1 MTLIVTYHAIE
12 HGPEPLCIDPALF
25 AEHAAVVAES
35 GAETLTVRELAAR
48 LRAGDLPERAVVVTF
63 DDGCASVAE
72 CAAPVLAVH
81 GVRATVYCVA
91 GHVGGANDWPTQASW
106 APRLALASAG
116 ALSDLARA
124 GWEIGSHGVAHR
136 PLAQLDDVAVH
147 DEIVAS
153 RTRLEELTDADVS
166 TYAWP
171 YGSRPSAPGAALIRE
186 TYGAACGGGPA
197 VVRPSSDPYALE
209 RVDAHYLRD
218 PERLR
223 RAIEGALDR
232 QITARAMA
240 ARMRRLVRADHA
252 VDRQA

>member
-1 MTLIVTYHAIE
+1 MTLIVTYHAVE

-25 AEHAAVVAES
+25 AEHGAVIAES
-35 GAETLTVRELAAR
+35 GAETLTVREVAAR
-48 LRAGDLPERAVVVTF
+48 LRAGDLPERAVAVTF
-63 DDGCASVAE
+63 DDGCASVVE
-72 CAAPVLAVH
+72 EAAPTLAVH
-81 GVRATVYCVA
+81 GVRATVYCVS

-116 ALSDLARA
+116 ALSGLARV

-136 PLAQLDDVAVH
+136 PLGQLDDAAAR
-147 DEIVAS
+147 DEVVAS
-153 RTRLEELTDADVS
+153 RARLEELTAAEVT

-171 YGSRPSAPGAALIRE
+171 YGSPPSAPGAALIRE

-197 VVRPSSDPYALE
+197 VVRSSSDPYALE

-232 QITARAMA
+232 QIATRALA
-240 ARMRRLVRADHA
+240 ARVRRLVRADHGA
-252 VDRQA
+252 DREA

>member
-1 MTLIVTYHAIE
+1 MTLIVTYHAVE
-12 HGPEPLCIDPALF
+12 RGPEPLCIDPAVF
-25 AEHAAVVAES
+25 AEHAAVIAES
-35 GAETLTVRELAAR
+35 GAETLTVRDLAAR
-48 LRAGDLPERAVVVTF
+48 LRAGELPERAVAVTF

-72 CAAPVLAVH
+72 HAAPRLAVH
-81 GVRATVYCVA
+81 GVRATVYCVS

-106 APRLALASAG
+106 APRLALAAAG
-116 ALSDLARA
+116 ALSGLARA

-136 PLAQLDDVAVH
+136 PLAQLDDAAAR
-147 DEIVAS
+147 DEVVAS
-153 RTRLEELTDADVS
+153 RARLEDLTGAEVS
-166 TYAWP
+166 SFAWP
-171 YGSRPSAPGAALIRE
+171 YGSRPSASAAALIRE

-232 QITARAMA
+232 QIATRALA
-240 ARMRRLVRADHA
+240 ARVRRLVRSDHA